1 MSSMSTNLAG
11 MRAPVVVHPNAATRL
26 TLTTFVDR
34 LEFGEV
40 KKALRKAGKYAGEA
54 QIEQLLEAADKNGVS
69 YA

>member
-1 MSSMSTNLAG
+1 MSSMSTSLAG
-11 MRAPVVVHPNAATRL
+11 MRAPVAAHPNAATRL